1 MLRVVAPVEQLGYRG
16 RGAVVL
22 AEHRQ
27 AGGGVE
33 HRGEV
38 GFVPGA
44 EACLEGFALYVQLA
58 QPRPEVIGLRHADSQ
73 QALLLARVQPGA
85 HRLDIAP
92 HQFQRLLGMGQDQL
106 VRMAGEQLAGEVH
119 HHGLN
124 AAAVEP
130 HADAECAFG
139 LEPDQAGGLPALALG
154 AAAGL
159 LDQAFVGQ
167 GLHDAAD
174 RGVGQLRHP
183 RQIGFR
189 RFAGAAQRQQQ
200 RAFVVQAQAGGIHA
214 TACLGCGHLVSVLW
228 PALVGRRLG
237 IN

>member
-1 MLRVVAPVEQLGYRG
+1 MVAPVEQFGHRG
-16 RGAVVL
+16 GGAVVL
-22 AEHRQ
+22 AEDRQ

-33 HRGEV
+33 HCREV
-38 GFVPGA
+38 SLVPGA

-58 QPRPEVIGLRHADSQ
+58 QPGTQVIGLRHADAQ
-73 QALLLARVQPGA
+73 QALLFGGGEQGA
-85 HRLDIAP
+85 QLGNIVP
-92 HQFQRLLGMGQDQL
+92 HHFQRLVRVGQDQL
-106 VRMAGEQLAGEVH
+106 VGAAGQDMAGKVH
-119 HHGLN
+119 HHHLD
-124 AAAVEP
+124 AAAVQP
-130 HADAECAFG
+130 YANAEGALG
-139 LEPDQAGGLPALALG
+139 LQPDQAGGLAALAFR
-154 AAAGL
+154 AAPGL
-159 LDQAFVGQ
+159 LDQAFLGQ

-183 RQIGFR
+183 RQVGLGGL
-189 RFAGAAQRQQQ
+189 AGTAQRQQQ